1 MSNEGFHI
9 EAGSRESAT
18 IRAAYEVLLGCL
30 LKPEITAHLD
40 AATVRQI
47 AGRLNDLLP
56 GAPVEHSPSQ
66 AAMAPA
72 KTVGALWSIE
82 EFRRLRIIGAMEGE
96 GSRVE
101 VYKADL
107 RALMEV
113 QIPVKP

>member
-1 MSNEGFHI
+1 MSKEGFHI
-9 EAGSRESAT
+9 EPGSRESAT

-56 GAPVEHSPSQ
+56 GAPVEQPPSQ
-66 AAMAPA
+66 GAVAPA
-72 KTVGALWSIE
+72 TTVGALWCIE
-82 EFRRLRIIGAMEGE
+82 EFRRLRIIDAIEGE
-96 GSRVE
+96 GPRVE

-113 QIPVKP
+113 QVPVKP